1 MSKDTTL
8 NIKTPKNLIAS
19 LPDYTLG
26 EELINSISHGLGA
39 SFAIIALVLCVIK
52 AVISGS
58 SLAIVSSCLYG
69 SMLVLLYTMSTIY
82 HALKRNRA
90 KYVFRIFDH
99 CTIFLLIA
107 GTYIPIV
114 LVGIGGAVGWI

>member
-8 NIKTPKNLIAS
+8 NIKTPKNLIAT

-58 SLAIVSSCLYG
+58 SLAIVSSCLY
-69 SMLVLLYTMSTIY
+69 LPDFLIRITVTRRKHTI
-82 HALKRNRA
+82 
-90 KYVFRIFDH
+90 I
-99 CTIFLLIA
+99 
-107 GTYIPIV
+107 
-114 LVGIGGAVGWI
+114 GI